1 MALKAEESTSHGV
14 PAVSPAAA
22 ADRPTRRGL
31 DWLGATKSA
40 RTRILASYVILL
52 AVVAV
57 LGILALRQVLLVR
70 LEDQVND
77 ALDQEARELDRLIVD
92 GRDPATGEPFANLGA
107 LFDVYFARN
116 VPSEDEALLAFVDGE
131 LHRSSVARYPLD
143 RLPAETLDEWEALSS
158 PLPPE
163 GDSATGSYDTDLG
176 AGYFRASRILFSDDT
191 GAFIV
196 TILPDEER
204 DEIAAIQTIGIG
216 ATLGAL
222 FIASAIAWLITDR
235 VLAPVRLLTE
245 AAQSIS
251 QSDLTRRIDVRGTG
265 EAAEMARS
273 FNAMLDRIEA
283 VFRGQRAFVHD
294 ASHELRDPLTIC
306 RGHLELIGDDPEEQE
321 KTIALVQDEIDRM
334 GRIVDD
340 LQLLADA
347 EQPDFLQPESI
358 SLEAFTRELL
368 AKASAL
374 GQRHWELAEM
384 GEGRIFA
391 DRHRL
396 TEAVM
401 NLAHNAVKHTTPE
414 DTIVISTSLKGER
427 LRITVR
433 DSGAGIT
440 LSDQGRIFE
449 RFARGTGAHRRYRG
463 SGLGL
468 AIVKA
473 IAEAHGGRVELGSRP
488 GEGATFT
495 IAIPRNLGEGG
506 PGDQVTDR

>member
-1 MALKAEESTSHGV
+1 MTLKAEESRRALPGV
-14 PAVSPAAA
+14 KTAGAAERPA
-22 ADRPTRRGL
+22 RRGL
-31 DWLGATKSA
+31 DWFGAARSA

-92 GRDPATGEPFANLGA
+92 GRDPATGEQFRNLDS

-116 VPSEDEALLAFVDGE
+116 VPSEDEALLAYVDGE
-131 LHRSSVARYPLD
+131 LHRSSVSRYPLD
-143 RLPAETLDEWEALSS
+143 RLPAETLAEWEALSS
-158 PLPPE
+158 ELPPE

-176 AGYFRASRILFSDDT
+176 TGYFRASRILFTGDT

-204 DEIAAIQTIGIG
+204 DEIAAIQTIGIA
-216 ATLGAL
+216 ATLAAL

-235 VLAPVRLLTE
+235 VLAPVRSLTE
-245 AAQSIS
+245 AARSIT
-251 QSDLTRRIDVRGTG
+251 QSDLTRRIDVHGTG
-265 EAAEMARS
+265 EAAEMSTS

-283 VFRGQRAFVHD
+283 VFRGQRAFVQD
-294 ASHELRDPLTIC
+294 ASHELRDPLTIV
-306 RGHLELIGDDPEEQE
+306 RGHLELLGDDPDEQE
-321 KTIALVQDEIDRM
+321 KTIAIVQDEVDRM

-340 LQLLADA
+340 LQLLADS
-347 EQPDFLQPESI
+347 EQPDFLQAENIDLAS
-358 SLEAFTRELL
+358 FTQELL

-374 GQRHWELAEM
+374 GQRHWNLDSI
-384 GEGRIFA
+384 GEGKILA

-401 NLAHNAVKHTTPE
+401 NLAHNAVKHTANDE
-414 DTIVISTSLKGER
+414 TISIGSTLVGEEVRIS
-427 LRITVR
+427 VR
-433 DSGAGIT
+433 DSGTGIS
-440 LSDQGRIFE
+440 LADQTRIFD
-449 RFARGTGAHRRYRG
+449 RFTRGTGAHRRYRG

-473 IAEAHGGRVELGSRP
+473 IAEAHGGVVKLESRP
-488 GEGATFT
+488 GEGASF
-495 IAIPRNLGEGG
+495 IIIIPRTLGEGAT
-506 PGDQVTDR
+506 GD